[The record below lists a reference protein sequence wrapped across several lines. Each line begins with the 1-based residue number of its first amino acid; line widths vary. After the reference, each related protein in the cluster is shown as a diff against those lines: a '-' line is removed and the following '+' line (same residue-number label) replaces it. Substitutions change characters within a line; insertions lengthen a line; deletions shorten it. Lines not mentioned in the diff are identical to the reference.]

1 MGAAKRAERILQQIV
16 ASTLLIIHYVCIV
29 SDRLEGGGGAVL
41 RVVWVLE
48 LSPSL
53 CK

>member
-29 SDRLEGGGGAVL
+29 SDRLEGGGGGPKGCLGV
-41 RVVWVLE
+41 RIKP
-48 LSPSL
+48 LSM
-53 CK
+53 